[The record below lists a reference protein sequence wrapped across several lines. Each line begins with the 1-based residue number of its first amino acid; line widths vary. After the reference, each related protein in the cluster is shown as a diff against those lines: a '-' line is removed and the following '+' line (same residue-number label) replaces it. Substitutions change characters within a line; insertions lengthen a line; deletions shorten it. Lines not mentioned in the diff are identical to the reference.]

1 LYCKRLHDAL
11 AVAESVTKVR
21 DAGLAALTGSIMFV
35 LSRLPL
41 KMLVS

>member
-11 AVAESVTKVR
+11 AVAECVIKVLK
-21 DAGLAALTGSIMFV
+21 AGFAALTGGIMFV
-35 LSRLPL
+35 LSRLP